1 MKFKNWIVRLLGLA
15 TTILSI
21 LLIYLILFKDGEL
34 QHIST
39 SMLIEFTI
47 VVILAVS
54 TKFFWYTSTESSIRS
69 SEDYLKKRSIVS
81 EAIEENIIDAKQFDD
96 FIEIEND
103 NNYNIYMSNHCKNM
117 TVRNYKLSLF
127 DKIHKLFYKKDKAWY
142 LNRYILSVER
152 KANKLHK
159 LSGHNIRSLTQ
170 SNNGLTDDRN
180 NATIK
185 KIRFLWTGT
194 VFSIMTMFLTASI
207 VFNNKSDIDLQRAIL
222 KLIMYVSQILFS
234 ILQAILKARITVADE
249 DLAYFNRI
257 LSIIEKYEAYK
268 LKPYTVAKVSYI
280 MEEINGTDNKSHK
293 ET

>member
-1 MKFKNWIVRLLGLA
+1 MKFKHWIVRLLGLA

-127 DKIHKLFYKKDKAWY
+127 DRIHKLFYKKDKVWY
-142 LNRYILSVER
+142 LNRYVLSVER

-170 SNNGLTDDRN
+170 SNDGLTDDRN
-180 NATIK
+180 KATIK

-194 VFSIMTMFLTASI
+194 AFSIIAMFLTASI
-207 VFNNKSDIDLQRAIL
+207 AFSNKSDIDLQRAIL

-249 DLAYFNRI
+249 DLAYFNKI

-268 LKPYTVAKVSYI
+268 SKPYTVTKLSYI
-280 MEEINGTDNKSHK
+280 MEEINGTDNQSRE